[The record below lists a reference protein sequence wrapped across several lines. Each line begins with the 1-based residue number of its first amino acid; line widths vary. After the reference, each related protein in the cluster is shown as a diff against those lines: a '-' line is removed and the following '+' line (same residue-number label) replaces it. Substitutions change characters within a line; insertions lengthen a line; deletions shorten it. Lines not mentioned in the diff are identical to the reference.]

1 MNNKIFGDLE
11 KFYFEYNTK
20 YKDELMEELMTVDHD
35 DMHNRI
41 SSILNFELKCHDVF
55 EIILQYL
62 NMRSTR
68 NIRKSKLIIL
78 VVQQELH
85 FIRLFSECL
94 KNFNQIF
101 FLKKHIDK
109 NGTVKIKT
117 IANELGYN
125 VNDSKKIQR
134 LLFHDIRNALS
145 HMQYEFKYDSE
156 NIFKSIIWLDA
167 DKKKHNMTLD
177 DLSTTHIEI
186 TKLAEMYDQFYK
198 SLYEEYVAHNNSYMV
213 D

>member
-1 MNNKIFGDLE
+1 ME

-94 KNFNQIF
+94 KNFNCYSIY
-101 FLKKHIDK
+101 
-109 NGTVKIKT
+109 TT
-117 IANELGYN
+117 YN
-125 VNDSKKIQR
+125 
-134 LLFHDIRNALS
+134 
-145 HMQYEFKYDSE
+145 
-156 NIFKSIIWLDA
+156 
-167 DKKKHNMTLD
+167 
-177 DLSTTHIEI
+177 
-186 TKLAEMYDQFYK
+186 YK
-198 SLYEEYVAHNNSYMV
+198 SVFIIILHMITCNFSRQ
-213 D
+213 